1 MPLLKLMAMDDEDL
15 EILSAHLQDAV
26 VRVADLDWRCGE
38 KRFIAALNR
47 FAWEEQMKG
56 GLFSRAKTG
65 ERHRT
70 ALRFDRVLSVK
81 TRGFDREKKD
91 NVLSLLT
98 MQFQPTVP
106 PAGIVT
112 LIFSGEAAI
121 RLEVE
126 CIEAQLTDLGPV
138 WQAKANPHHR

>member
-26 VRVADLDWRCGE
+26 VKVGDLDWRCAE
-38 KRFIAALNR
+38 KRFVAALNR
-47 FAWEEQMKG
+47 FAWEEQLSG
-56 GLFSRAKTG
+56 GIFSRRKTG

-70 ALRFDRVLSVK
+70 ALRFDRVLKVS
-81 TRGFDREKKD
+81 TRGIDRSKPE

-98 MQFQPTVP
+98 VQFQMTHA
-106 PAGIVT
+106 PAGTVT
-112 LIFSGEAAI
+112 MIFAGDAAI

-138 WQAKANPHHR
+138 WEAKAQPKHK

>member
-1 MPLLKLMAMDDEDL
+1 MPLLKLIAMDDEDL

-26 VRVADLDWRCGE
+26 VKVADLDWRCHE
-38 KRFIAALNR
+38 NRFIAAVNR

-56 GLFSRAKTG
+56 GLLSRSKTG

-70 ALRFDRVLSVK
+70 VVRFDRVKNVK
-81 TRGFDREKKD
+81 SRGFDRNNKN

-98 MQFQPTVP
+98 VQFQPTMP
-106 PAGIVT
+106 PAGIIT
-112 LIFSGEAAI
+112 FIFSGEAAI

-138 WQAKANPHHR
+138 WQAKANPHHK